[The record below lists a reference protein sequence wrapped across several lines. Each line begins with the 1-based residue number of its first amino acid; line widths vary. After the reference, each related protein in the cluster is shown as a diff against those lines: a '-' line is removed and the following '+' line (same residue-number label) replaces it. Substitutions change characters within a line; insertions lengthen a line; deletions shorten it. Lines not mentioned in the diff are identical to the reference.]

1 MKCEKEN
8 SVLVVRTR
16 FLKNGAKNITEPCFR
31 MARRAISAEDCREYK
46 HDGRTISAEAYREY
60 KHGDR
65 CNSKLCEGIT
75 KSQRVAK
82 RRGQQFPQFPF
93 VSVIIIE

>member
-16 FLKNGAKNITEPCFR
+16 FFKNGAKNITEPCFR

-46 HDGRTISAEAYREY
+46 H
-60 KHGDR
+60 GDR

-75 KSQRVAK
+75 KSK
-82 RRGQQFPQFPF
+82 RYRGQQFPQFPF
-93 VSVIIIE
+93 ISGIIIE